1 MVMKRILRIKDVSNY
16 TGLSRT
22 TIWRR
27 EKNNEFPKR
36 VSLGVGAVGWYEHEV
51 EEWLNSRDRKH

>member
-1 MVMKRILRIKDVSNY
+1 MDVKRILRIKDVSDY

-36 VSLGVGAVGWYEHEV
+36 VSLGVGAVGWYAHEV
-51 EEWLNSRDRKH
+51 EEWLDSRERKH

>member
-1 MVMKRILRIKDVSNY
+1 MKRILRIKDVSDY

-36 VSLGVGAVGWYEHEV
+36 VSLGVSAVGWYEHEV
-51 EEWLNSRDRKH
+51 EEWLNSRGRKH